1 VKQSQYTYVY
11 VTLLYIFV
19 TIFISQVITYNVTLI
34 NPAITS
40 YSIVWLSILLY
51 NAIILVIFTKTKNS
65 VTISEYVTIL
75 KYIVIPLLIGFLFI
89 ILRDVTIT
97 KELNISIYTKF
108 LVTLLIV
115 SLFISLSYFLQVS
128 FRKYRILWIVG
139 FLGTVLLSPLLVESA
154 IFIRDLRLKS
164 LLDFWNW
171 IVPYQSIEQLRQ
183 FVLLEGWQ
191 GWETALISVIHLLV
205 YWLVVTS
212 ICLYVRQFQSNWE
225 VT

>member
-1 VKQSQYTYVY
+1 MKQSQYTYVY

>member
-1 VKQSQYTYVY
+1 MKQSQYTYVY

-65 VTISEYVTIL
+65 VTINEYVTIL

>member
-65 VTISEYVTIL
+65 VTINEYVTIL